1 MDRPNIPLNA
11 LRAFEA
17 SARHLTLSKAAIE
30 LCVTQAALSHQIR
43 NLEERLGVAL
53 FRRVPRGLVLTDEG
67 AALAPVLTS
76 SLDII
81 ATTLDRFSGGRY
93 HEALHIGVV
102 GTFATGWLIPRLAG
116 FEAEHPEVDLRIFAN
131 NNRVSIPGE
140 GLDLA
145 IRFGDGSWHG
155 LEAVRIM
162 EAPLTP
168 MCAPDYDRLE
178 DWIGEDHLVRVV
190 DLFVDELDLPA
201 LGFARSAPARTG
213 RPGYHPA
220 VLLKLFI
227 YGYLNR
233 IPSSRRLE
241 REAGRNVELMWLT
254 GRLVTDHK
262 TIADFRRDNGPGIR
276 RSCAQFVELSRRIG
290 VLKGACV
297 AIDGSKFRA
306 VNSRD
311 RNFTKGKIASRIA
324 HLEADVERY
333 IAEMV
338 RVDRQEEGEVRA
350 EKVAHLAK
358 RYGRVRQHIQHL
370 QAMGRALADA
380 PDGQISLTDPDA
392 RAMATSARNS
402 GMVGYNVQTAVDT
415 ETHLIV
421 AHEVTN
427 RGHDRDLLVPMA
439 KAAKDALHRDE
450 MHVLADKGYFS
461 GRQIL
466 ACHKAGITTTIPRPE
481 TSGNR
486 LKGMYE
492 KADFAYEANADIYR
506 CPAGEAL
513 PYRYTT
519 EEDGLELRRY
529 WTSECG
535 TCLMKSR
542 CTTGKERRITRWA
555 HEHLVEAARARLI
568 GPTEPMTI
576 RRGTVEHPFGTIKAW
591 MGTSHFLTQRLRNV
605 KTEIALNVL
614 AYNIKRMVALIGV
627 QGLMSALKA

>member
-1 MDRPNIPLNA
+1 MFP
-11 LRAFEA
+11 
-17 SARHLTLSKAAIE
+17 
-30 LCVTQAALSHQIR
+30 
-43 NLEERLGVAL
+43 
-53 FRRVPRGLVLTDEG
+53 
-67 AALAPVLTS
+67 
-76 SLDII
+76 
-81 ATTLDRFSGGRY
+81 
-93 HEALHIGVV
+93 
-102 GTFATGWLIPRLAG
+102 
-116 FEAEHPEVDLRIFAN
+116 
-131 NNRVSIPGE
+131 
-140 GLDLA
+140 
-145 IRFGDGSWHG
+145 
-155 LEAVRIM
+155 
-162 EAPLTP
+162 
-168 MCAPDYDRLE
+168 DRLE
-178 DWIGEDHLVRVV
+178 DWIDEDHLVRVV
-190 DLFVDELDLPA
+190 DFFVEELNLVD
-201 LGFARSAPARTG
+201 LGFVRAAHARTG
-213 RPGYHPA
+213 RPGYHPS

-254 GRLVTDHK
+254 GRLVPDHK

-276 RSCAQFVELSRRIG
+276 RTCAQFVELCRRIG

-370 QAMGRALADA
+370 QELDRALASA

-402 GMVGYNVQTAVDT
+402 GKVGYNVQTAVDT

-421 AHEVTN
+421 AQDVTN
-427 RGHDRDLLVPMA
+427 QGHDRDLLVPMA
-439 KAAKDALHRDE
+439 GAAKEALHRNE

-466 ACHKAGITTTIPRPE
+466 SCHEAGITTTIPRPE

-486 LKGMYE
+486 AKGLYV
-492 KADFAYEANADIYR
+492 KADFAYDADTDVYR

-513 PYRYTT
+513 TYRYTT

-529 WTSECG
+529 WTGECSN
-535 TCLMKSR
+535 CPVKAR

-568 GPTEPMTI
+568 SPSEPMTV
-576 RRGTVEHPFGTIKAW
+576 RRSTVEHPFGTIKAW
-591 MGTSHFLTQRLRNV
+591 MGTSHFLTRRLRNV

-614 AYNIKRMVALIGV
+614 AYNIKRMVELIGI
-627 QGLMSALKA
+627 QGLMTAVKA